1 MKKIL
6 ALLSAISIIMTL
18 AGCEKTDLPVMKSS
32 SNPAKENIS
41 TENTEESSPPDNTE
55 VTPPE
60 GSDFLTTISASEPQ
74 RLLPE
79 DIREYVADI
88 HEWEYGNRLYNGDGT
103 YDFDERYFSEFV
115 NVETSAVLWRNYNEN
130 KTVLNEKYDPDAAVE
145 FAKAHWDDDL
155 DLCAPFISRCLRAG
169 GLSIGSDSSTS
180 LCLKLI
186 NSGLGFGQFVPI
198 NADKT
203 VSLPDYAREGDI
215 VQTYCPY
222 EGLMLHSLIFVG
234 NDENGDMRVCCHNY
248 RNSGTY
254 AFHTD
259 RLCYDCST
267 PLTDVFYFHF
277 YGEDEEVFTGSKDV
291 MLFEN
296 SGYKFDETY
305 DRRAAA
311 DYAEYRPAD
320 GVGEYGARHLTNC
333 FLAGGISVGYPF
345 QSALFMQLLKSRL
358 GSAYTL
364 PVNQNRTVYLPD
376 FAEEGDACFIY
387 CPEDAIMFSSF
398 LISGKDEYGRMTAHS
413 YDLLNNGRSA
423 FKVDSICPGCDC
435 EVDEVVFYHF
445 DD

>member
-1 MKKIL
+1 
-6 ALLSAISIIMTL
+6 MTL
-18 AGCEKTDLPVMKSS
+18 SGCEKTALPPMPSS
-32 SNPAKENIS
+32 SNPAKES
-41 TENTEESSPPDNTE
+41 APSETAEDSSLPDNTG
-55 VTPPE
+55 VAPPE
-60 GSDFLTTISASEPQ
+60 DSDFLPPLSESEPQ
-74 RLLPE
+74 KLRPV
-79 DIREYVADI
+79 DNYEYVADI
-88 HEWEYGNRLYNGDGT
+88 HEWVYGNRLYNGDGT
-103 YDFDERYFSEFV
+103 YDFDERYYSEFV
-115 NVETSAVLWRNYNEN
+115 DVEMPAVLWSNRNEN
-130 KTVLNEKYDPDAAVE
+130 KTALDEKYDPEAAVE

-169 GLSIGSDSSTS
+169 DLSIGSESSTS

-203 VSLPDYAREGDI
+203 VTLPDYAREGDI
-215 VQTYCPY
+215 IQTYCPY

-234 NDENGDMRVCCHNY
+234 NDENGNMRVCCHNY
-248 RNSGTY
+248 KNSGTY

-267 PLTDVFYFHF
+267 PLKDVFYFHF
-277 YGEDEEVFTGSKDV
+277 YGEDEEVIPGNKDV

-296 SGYKFDETY
+296 SGYTFDETY
-305 DRRAAA
+305 DRHAAA
-311 DYAEYRPAD
+311 DYAEFYPAD
-320 GVGEYGARHLTNC
+320 GLGEYGARHLTEC
-333 FLAGGISVGYPF
+333 FLEGGISVGYPF
-345 QSALFMQLLKSRL
+345 QSAMFMQLLKSRL

-364 PVNQNRTVYLPD
+364 PVNRNRTVYLPD

-398 LISGKDEYGRMTAHS
+398 IVSGRDKYDRMTAHS

-435 EVDEVVFYHF
+435 EVSEVVFYHF